1 MITPAIIYEVE
12 AGKIQAYLI
21 IAIGVLT
28 VLTAFLRVAANNKTM
43 HNQSLMQRIVF
54 EGELVVLLFIGGVAI
69 CFGIELLQH
78 NSQGRGMSAFALL
91 AEYLK
96 EANLIV
102 IAGMLIFVPFLAAC
116 INMPFHTEIDNQHDH
131 QSHDANETSTNHML
145 QR

>member
-1 MITPAIIYEVE
+1 MIASVAISEVE
-12 AGKIQAYLI
+12 AAKIQAYLI

-28 VLTAFLRVAANNKTM
+28 VLTAFLRVAANNKNM
-43 HNQSLMQRIVF
+43 HNQSLIQRIIF

-78 NSQGRGMSAFALL
+78 NSQGRGMSAFTLL

-96 EANLIV
+96 GANPIG
-102 IAGMLIFVPFLAAC
+102 IAGMLIFVPLLTAC
-116 INMPFHTEIDNQHDH
+116 INMPFHNEIDNQHDH

>member
-12 AGKIQAYLI
+12 AAKIQAYLI

-91 AEYLK
+91 DEYLK
-96 EANLIV
+96 ETNLIV

-116 INMPFHTEIDNQHDH
+116 INMPFHNEIGNQHDH
-131 QSHDANETSTNHML
+131 QSRDANKSSTGHMS
-145 QR
+145 Q